1 MAYEGR
7 DRNEGQTVQQN
18 HEQSR
23 RIPEAGT
30 CGATKEPRVV
40 GIES

>member
-23 RIPEAGT
+23 QIPEAGKY
-30 CGATKEPRVV
+30 GATKEPRVV

>member
-7 DRNEGQTVQQN
+7 DRKKGQTVQQN

-23 RIPEAGT
+23 QIPEAGKY
-30 CGATKEPRVV
+30 GATKGPRVV
-40 GIES
+40 EIES